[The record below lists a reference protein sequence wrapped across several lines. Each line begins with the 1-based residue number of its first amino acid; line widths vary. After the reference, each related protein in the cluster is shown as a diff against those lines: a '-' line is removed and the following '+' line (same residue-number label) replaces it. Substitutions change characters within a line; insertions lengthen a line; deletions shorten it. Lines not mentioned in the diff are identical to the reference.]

1 VCLHLDSTEK
11 AVILEESEVQAGVR
25 AKVGEASSQV
35 RDGPIWRYP
44 CKLVNMVYNFLCSI
58 CMLW

>member
-1 VCLHLDSTEK
+1 MCLHLDSTEK

-35 RDGPIWRYP
+35 RDDPKWWGLLPF
-44 CKLVNMVYNFLCSI
+44 VSI
-58 CMLW
+58 YI